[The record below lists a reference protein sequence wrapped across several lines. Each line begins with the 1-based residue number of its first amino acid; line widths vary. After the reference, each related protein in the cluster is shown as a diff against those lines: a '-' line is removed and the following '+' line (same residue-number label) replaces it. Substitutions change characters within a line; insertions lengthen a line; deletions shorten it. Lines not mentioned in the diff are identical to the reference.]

1 MFVLGKKL
9 VLRRFVCDAPVRA
22 SVRQSKYP
30 NEYFSCS
37 HCTVKGTFKD
47 IVCFED
53 FNCSPRTDYSFRNES
68 DKKHHIGRTPLL
80 SLPIDMVH
88 CFPHDF
94 MHLCCLGVTKRLLL
108 YWTEG
113 PRQTRLSADLQLRIS
128 RGLVNLASNFPSD
141 FARKPRSLAE
151 LKFWKATEF
160 RSFLLNTGFI
170 VLRGII
176 PSRLYNHF
184 LLFVVGMRIL
194 CDPINFSSNIDA
206 ADTLLHK
213 FVEKCDE
220 LYGAQ
225 MLVSNVH
232 GLLHLAEDCRRHGPL
247 DAFSAFKFENE
258 MQIIKRNLRGKYKS
272 LQQISNRYSER
283 APVTPVE
290 KPTQVFHHAH
300 SSGPLVDFALG
311 TPQYSAVNLNGI
323 PLSVRKQ
330 DCCFLDKNMH
340 CNKILNILKTP
351 TVTFICRRYRNA
363 SCLFEKPVSSASI
376 QIFTVSCL
384 SDSLYT
390 ITQDQFYRKCCL
402 FPYKNIEIAVPLFY
416 GIDIQ

>member
-1 MFVLGKKL
+1 
-9 VLRRFVCDAPVRA
+9 
-22 SVRQSKYP
+22 
-30 NEYFSCS
+30 
-37 HCTVKGTFKD
+37 
-47 IVCFED
+47 
-53 FNCSPRTDYSFRNES
+53 
-68 DKKHHIGRTPLL
+68 
-80 SLPIDMVH
+80 
-88 CFPHDF
+88 
-94 MHLCCLGVTKRLLL
+94 
-108 YWTEG
+108 
-113 PRQTRLSADLQLRIS
+113 
-128 RGLVNLASNFPSD
+128 
-141 FARKPRSLAE
+141 
-151 LKFWKATEF
+151 
-160 RSFLLNTGFI
+160 
-170 VLRGII
+170 
-176 PSRLYNHF
+176 
-184 LLFVVGMRIL
+184 
-194 CDPINFSSNIDA
+194 
-206 ADTLLHK
+206 
-213 FVEKCDE
+213 
-220 LYGAQ
+220 

-384 SDSLYT
+384 SDLLYT